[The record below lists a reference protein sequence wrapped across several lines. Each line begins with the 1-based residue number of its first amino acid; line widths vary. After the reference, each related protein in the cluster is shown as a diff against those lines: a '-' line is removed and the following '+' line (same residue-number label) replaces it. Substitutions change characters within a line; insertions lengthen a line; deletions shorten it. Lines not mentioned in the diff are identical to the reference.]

1 MGDKHLTAV
10 VIGGGIH
17 GVTASIA
24 LARNGVDVTL
34 IEKNERLFQGTS
46 GATQNRAHLGYHYP
60 RSVATASECFEG
72 LTVFR
77 QRYPGALAYPK
88 EAYYLI
94 DKESSRVSV
103 DQYRAFCDQM
113 RIPYETAFPAERF
126 LNRQAVAGSFRVPEP
141 VFNLEVLAD
150 LLVGEVRELG
160 IAVRTGWEVVE
171 AAAVGDRFQVT
182 AAWGRDRMRCEADI
196 LLNATYAYTN
206 NILDMLGLEDEM
218 TPYTLQYTEV
228 PIARCEV
235 EVPALTVM
243 DGEFISVLPYGHKQD
258 YVLVYDVVHS
268 VVHRENGYLFNDGRR
283 FPTNWASMI
292 EHGQKYFPFIRNLA
306 YVGSLWGARP
316 IPVNAGGDSRK
327 TRLVGH
333 RHRGAYSIL
342 EGKFISAP
350 LMADRLLDQLR
361 TDGLLSGRSG
371 LRLYRQAQ
379 SV

>member
-171 AAAVGDRFQVT
+171 AAARAMEKH
-182 AAWGRDRMRCEADI
+182 AACAAPISSSGFVPVPDSKRD
-196 LLNATYAYTN
+196 
-206 NILDMLGLEDEM
+206 
-218 TPYTLQYTEV
+218 
-228 PIARCEV
+228 
-235 EVPALTVM
+235 
-243 DGEFISVLPYGHKQD
+243 
-258 YVLVYDVVHS
+258 
-268 VVHRENGYLFNDGRR
+268 
-283 FPTNWASMI
+283 W
-292 EHGQKYFPFIRNLA
+292 
-306 YVGSLWGARP
+306 
-316 IPVNAGGDSRK
+316 
-327 TRLVGH
+327 
-333 RHRGAYSIL
+333 
-342 EGKFISAP
+342 
-350 LMADRLLDQLR
+350 
-361 TDGLLSGRSG
+361 
-371 LRLYRQAQ
+371 
-379 SV
+379 